1 MVIDA
6 RSTVD
11 HRARIERAWT
21 ADAAIRLA
29 AAVTTDPSVELVP
42 DRGHEPAL
50 GALAARLE
58 PIVSWARSI
67 PDEADDS
74 AVRRGLH
81 VAITRALLGVPRR
94 TILVAF
100 HELPTT
106 LAAETP
112 APARLE
118 AIAIEVG
125 LRLRRLPVRWD
136 EAAAS

>member
-1 MVIDA
+1 MDA
-6 RSTVD
+6 RSAED
-11 HRARIERAWT
+11 RRARVDRAGT
-21 ADAAIRLA
+21 DDAAVRLA

-50 GALAARLE
+50 GALAARLQ
-58 PIVSWARSI
+58 PIVSWGRSI
-67 PDEADDS
+67 PDEGDDN
-74 AVRRGLH
+74 AVRHGVH
-81 VAITRALLGVPRR
+81 VATTRALLGVPRR

-125 LRLRRLPVRWD
+125 LRLRRLPARWD
-136 EAAAS
+136 DAAAS